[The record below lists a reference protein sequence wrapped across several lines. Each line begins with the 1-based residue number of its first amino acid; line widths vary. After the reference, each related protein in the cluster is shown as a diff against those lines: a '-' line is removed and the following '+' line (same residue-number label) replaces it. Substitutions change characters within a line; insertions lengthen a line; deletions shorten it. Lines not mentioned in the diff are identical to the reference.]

1 MKICAG
7 TIICSSTK
15 EKQKSLPL
23 KCRRPN
29 AYPAIVAVNTAQ
41 STRKKIIN
49 SVFLYN
55 TKKFM
60 LRMTSLNESVLH
72 TFGKI
77 TNGSTLVASVTV
89 LNAVKIIHIKG
100 TSIVMDTSSLLLSCY
115 LPYCFPLPSYR
126 IPIFSVQSSG
136 LQ

>member
-100 TSIVMDTSSLLLSCY
+100 TSIVMDTRIKITWIKTFVKFS
-115 LPYCFPLPSYR
+115 FAFMLPS
-126 IPIFSVQSSG
+126 ILLPPS
-136 LQ
+136 